1 MLNFT
6 VMRQTL
12 SRFAGPVYVGTMK
25 AGKLG
30 EIVPESEIDGLVPAS
45 HRVERA
51 AGDFRRGVPVVVRGP
66 DGESVLAL
74 AAETATDVALTQ
86 LAGLG
91 AAGALILTH
100 ARAATLK
107 IRLYTDEVVSVA
119 LSCKVTAAE
128 IRAIADPAT
137 DLDHPMKGP
146 FEASRGHI
154 PNSAAAS
161 VQLAKLAGLLPAAVI
176 FPIGDAERDALR
188 REGAIGEVA
197 AQDVTDYAQRAAET
211 LRLVVRASVPLAGA
225 EDAEVAAFRPEDGGP
240 EHYAIVIGK
249 KESPALATPG
259 PVLVR
264 LHSECFT
271 GDLLG
276 SLKCDCGDQLRGAVQ
291 VIAKEGG
298 GVLLYLAQ
306 EGRGIGLMNKLR
318 AYRLQ
323 DEGFDT
329 MEANQRLGF
338 QADERLYDAAARMLR
353 LLGYSK
359 VRLLTNNP
367 AKMHALAAA
376 GIEVTERVP
385 HSFPDN
391 VHNRDYLRVKAEK
404 GGHLL

>member
-1 MLNFT
+1 
-6 VMRQTL
+6 MRQTL
-12 SRFAGPVYVGTMK
+12 SRFPGPVYVEPMASDK
-25 AGKLG
+25 RG
-30 EIVPESEIDGLVPAS
+30 EIVPLTAKAALVPS
-45 HRVERA
+45 EHRVERA
-51 AGDFRRGVPVVVRGP
+51 AGDFRRGAPVLIHSERP
-66 DGESVLAL
+66 GESAL
-74 AAETATDVALTQ
+74 AAAAETVDDTTLSALAAISG
-86 LAGLG
+86 AGS
-91 AAGALILTH
+91 LILTH

-107 IRLYTDEVVSVA
+107 IRLYTAEVVCIPLA
-119 LSCKVTAAE
+119 GKVSAAE

-137 DLDHPMKGP
+137 DLDHPLKGP
-146 FEASRGHI
+146 FEASREA
-154 PNSAAAS
+154 PPEMAAAA
-161 VQLAKLAGLLPAAVI
+161 VRLAKLAGLLPASVL
-176 FPIGDAERDALR
+176 FPVAENAGGQLKVDEALS
-188 REGAIGEVA
+188 EVSTA
-197 AQDVTDYAQRAAET
+197 DIARYEERVAQT
-211 LRLVVRASVPLAGA
+211 LELVLRASVPLEGA
-225 EDAEVAAFRPEDGGP
+225 ENAELAAFRPANGGP
-240 EHYAIVIGK
+240 EHYAVIIGDK
-249 KESPALATPG
+249 GGPALAPPG
-259 PVLVR
+259 PVLTR

-291 VIAKEGG
+291 AIAKAGG

-338 QADERLYDAAARMLR
+338 AADERLYDIAARMLK

-367 AKMHALAAA
+367 DKMRALQAA

-385 HSFPDN
+385 HAFPDN

-404 GGHLL
+404 GGHLF